1 MSPSSIARGLELTTG
16 SVTTLL
22 DRLEEL
28 GLVERRPAPNDRR
41 SLLIHLTEDSFVK
54 IGPIYRGFAEE
65 LMQFSESLP
74 KNERKLIVA
83 AFSKVA
89 SLCEAQVQRSAAHT

>member
-1 MSPSSIARGLELTTG
+1 MSPSSIARALELTTG

-41 SLLIHLTEDSFVK
+41 SLLIHLTERSFVN

-65 LMQFSESLP
+65 LIQFSESLP
-74 KNERKLIVA
+74 KKDRKLIVA
-83 AFSKVA
+83 AFTKVA
-89 SLCEAQVQRSAAHT
+89 DLCKARVQRSAAHT

>member
-1 MSPSSIARGLELTTG
+1 MSPSSIARALELTSG

-28 GLVERRPAPNDRR
+28 GLVERQPAPNDRR

-54 IGPIYRGFAEE
+54 IGPIYRGFAEA
-65 LMQFSESLP
+65 LIQFSESLP
-74 KNERKLIVA
+74 KKERMLIVA

-89 SLCEAQVQRSAAHT
+89 DLCEAQVKNAPTR